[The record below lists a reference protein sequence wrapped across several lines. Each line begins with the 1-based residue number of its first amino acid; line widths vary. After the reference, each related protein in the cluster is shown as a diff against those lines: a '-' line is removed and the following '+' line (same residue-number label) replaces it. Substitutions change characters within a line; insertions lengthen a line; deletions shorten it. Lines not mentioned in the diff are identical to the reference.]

1 VTLEVADRLRAALE
15 EGSADA
21 LAAWAATGNGGLAL
35 LHEILVGMTMTPSLD
50 PSVHPRDVIDN
61 FTSAVAAIAAAHPA
75 AFLDVF
81 ADERLDANGLV
92 LVGLGH
98 VDDPR
103 ATRRLVAASR
113 SPNLWNRMD
122 AAIGLGR
129 RPSTDAS
136 DALEPLLDDREYL
149 VRYHALRSI
158 ASVGGH
164 HALALL
170 RSISFDNPIDAE
182 LAAKAIAAITA
193 RISN

>member
-1 VTLEVADRLRAALE
+1 
-15 EGSADA
+15 
-21 LAAWAATGNGGLAL
+21 
-35 LHEILVGMTMTPSLD
+35 MTPSLD
-50 PSVHPRDVIDN
+50 HSVYPRDVIDN
-61 FTSAVAAIAAAHPA
+61 FKSAVATIAAAHPA

-92 LVGLGH
+92 VVGLGS

-113 SPNLWNRMD
+113 SPNNLWVRMD

-129 RPSTDAS
+129 WPSTDAS

-170 RSISFDNPIDAE
+170 REINFDSPFDAG
-182 LAAKAIAAITA
+182 LAAEAIAAITA